1 MTFNADDFAA
11 VTDSIDSFNKM
22 YGLATSAVPGFHFC
36 KEGLGTAR
44 AQVLLRLDG
53 FKKTLADELK
63 EVEEI
68 ENKLKAGDLPE
79 EVLTDVAD
87 WLGDIIVYCLSEM
100 RKYGLDP
107 AIVLGI
113 IMSSNM
119 SKLGPDGKPI
129 YDSYGKV
136 LKGPNYW
143 RPEPALQRYIG
154 AAIRQSRN
162 ISSQV

>member
-22 YGLATSAVPGFHFC
+22 YGLATSDVPGFHFC
-36 KEGLGTAR
+36 KEGFGTTR
-44 AQVLLRLDG
+44 AQVLLRLEG
-53 FKKTLADELK
+53 FKKTLADEFK

-68 ENKLKAGDLPE
+68 ENKINAGDQPE
-79 EVLTDVAD
+79 EVLTTTAD

-129 YDSYGKV
+129 YDENGKV

-143 RPEPALQRYIG
+143 RPEPALQRYIT

>member
-11 VTDSIDSFNKM
+11 ITDSIDSFNKM
-22 YGLATSAVPGFHFC
+22 YGLATSDVPGFHFC
-36 KEGLGTAR
+36 KEGLGTTR
-44 AQVLLRLDG
+44 AQVLQRLDG
-53 FKKTLADELK
+53 FKKTLEKEFA

-68 ENKLKAGDLPE
+68 ENKINAGDQPE
-79 EVLTDVAD
+79 EVLTALAD
-87 WLGDIIVYCLSEM
+87 WYGDIIVYCLSEM

-129 YDSYGKV
+129 YDENGKV

-143 RPEPALQRYIG
+143 RPEPALQRYIA

-162 ISSQV
+162 PSSQV